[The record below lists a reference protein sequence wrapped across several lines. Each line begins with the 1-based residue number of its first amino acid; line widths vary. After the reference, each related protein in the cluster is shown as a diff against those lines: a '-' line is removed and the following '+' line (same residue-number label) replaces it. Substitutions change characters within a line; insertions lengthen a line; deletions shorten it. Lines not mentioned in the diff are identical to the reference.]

1 MLLAVSTLGA
11 IGLSLVAVAGLVAAG
26 WALAPFGRAAE
37 RFTDQGHTVS
47 TDRPEFRRPPDEG
60 GLL

>member
-1 MLLAVSTLGA
+1 MGFAVSTLGA
-11 IGLSLVAVAGLVAAG
+11 VGLSLAAVAALVAVG
-26 WALAPFGRAAE
+26 WALAPFGRTAE
-37 RFTDQGHTVS
+37 RFTEQGHTVS